1 MHLQDIVQA
10 LALPSTGQVCIEMV
24 ELDFDLEGSQFVL
37 DPNSEVEHEMQ
48 WVELGLMSCFEKSD
62 LRSQRH
68 STAG

>member
-1 MHLQDIVQA
+1 MQNNVQA

-37 DPNSEVEHEMQ
+37 DPRSEGEHEMQ
-48 WVELGLMSCFEKSD
+48 WLELGLTCCFEKSD

-68 STAG
+68 SAAG